1 MEANNPVFNIAL
13 SIKGTRQRQ
22 SGFGLIANIGA
33 LAGWEDRD
41 ENMDRSP
48 VSSLTCDEN
57 PVIVIKNTKDYVF
70 YMLLDGMVKPADSS
84 NPGRL
89 SIGITIPSNARMKG
103 GKSPYSLLMDIYD
116 KFKEKYMT
124 PLDDKYFRF
133 NTEEVD
139 VIDFKRIVEDYPIEE
154 IDVVPVAMT
163 GATTGLIRVPESKL
177 LEFFIDTQYDEFA
190 YYKDIEVTTRG
201 DNMFPNIVIP
211 NPIKYVVWINDV
223 RSGVIS
229 NSNDIFTAK
238 KKRSDDFKYTVMNFS
253 LDGLRL
259 AGNHI
264 KTDEGEV
271 YLDEYRHRIYCS
283 LNREERWYT
292 KEIKYTSVNPTNG
305 AYEEQEIL
313 ERVKKGVIK
322 VLINGE
328 ERDRIRPS
336 EAKEAISSKSIAVY
350 PSDIGA
356 YHLSVSACDND
367 FYDKI
372 EITIKIVNKEQENRE
387 RKRRERKK
395 RIIRISI
402 ITFIAIAL
410 IASGLM
416 WYNYYNKRKTM
427 TDEENM
433 AFEKVC
439 GITDPDSIDSLY
451 SYLEKY
457 TKMNNQSVGDGRYI
471 SSGYKYPNESHKKT
485 ILNYLENYYKDV
497 EAEEGAY
504 GACKDTT
511 SCKDYLNKYSKDS
524 LAIDGHQIKI
534 KTRHNDIKSKL
545 DKLIKQAKF
554 DKAKANQRE
563 KCLNATDY
571 TSFIKEAESFE
582 TVYYTDN
589 QIDKKKNDYN
599 NKRNEILNKIN
610 NTELNEWKG
619 LDTQSYKTNLLR
631 EEITA
636 IDSLKSI
643 ITNLS
648 ELHSIKQTN
657 LQDKGYYKDGQCC
670 FKNWDDVKTVKENIL
685 DKKNIEELNNY

>member
-139 VIDFKRIVEDYPIEE
+139 VIDFKRIVEDYPIEV

-190 YYKDIEVTTRG
+190 YYRDIEVTTRG

-238 KKRSDDFKYTVMNFS
+238 KERSDDFKYTVMNFS
-253 LDGLRL
+253 LDSLRL

-292 KEIKYTSVNPTNG
+292 KEIKYTSVNPTKG
-305 AYEEQEIL
+305 AYEEQEIS

-356 YHLSVSACDND
+356 YHLSVSARDYD
-367 FYDKI
+367 LYDKI
-372 EITIKIVNKEQENRE
+372 EITIKIVNKEQENWE
-387 RKRRERKK
+387 NNRKKRKK
-395 RIIRISI
+395 RIMRISVI
-402 ITFIAIAL
+402 SFIAIAL
-410 IASGLM
+410 IASGLL
-416 WYNYYNKRKTM
+416 WYSIINERKSM
-427 TDEENM
+427 ENDENI
-433 AFEKVC
+433 AFNKVC
-439 GITDPDSIDSLY
+439 DITDPDSIDELY
-451 SYLEKY
+451 SYLENY
-457 TKMNNQSVGDGRYI
+457 TKMNNQIVGDGRYI
-471 SSGYKYPNESHKKT
+471 SSDYKYPNESHIDSIRK
-485 ILNYLENYYKDV
+485 YLTNYYEDV
-497 EAEEGAY
+497 KAEEKAY
-504 GACKDTT
+504 GSCKDTT
-511 SCKDYLNKYSKDS
+511 SCKDYLNKYSEDF
-524 LAIDGHQIKI
+524 LAIDNHQIKI
-534 KTRHNDIKSKL
+534 KTRHDDINGKL
-545 DKLIKQAKF
+545 DKLRKQAK
-554 DKAKANQRE
+554 DDEAKANQRE

-571 TSFIKEAESFE
+571 TSFIKEAKSFE
-582 TVYYTDN
+582 TDYGMDA

-599 NKRNEILNKIN
+599 NKRNKILNKIN
-610 NTELNEWKG
+610 NTKLNEWKG
-619 LDTQSYKTNLLR
+619 LNTQSYKTNLLK

-648 ELHSIKQTN
+648 VLHSRKQTKLKN
-657 LQDKGYYKDGQCC
+657 DGYYQDDQCC
-670 FKNWDDVKTVKENIL
+670 FNNWDDVKTVKKTIL
-685 DKKNIEELNNY
+685 DKKNIEIE

>member
-89 SIGITIPSNARMKG
+89 SIGITIPSNARMEG

-190 YYKDIEVTTRG
+190 YYRDIEVTTRG

-238 KKRSDDFKYTVMNFS
+238 KERSDDFKYTVMNFS
-253 LDGLRL
+253 LDSLRL

-305 AYEEQEIL
+305 AYEEQEIS
-313 ERVKKGVIK
+313 ERVKKGVII

-336 EAKEAISSKSIAVY
+336 EAKEAVSSKSIAVY

-356 YHLSVSACDND
+356 YHLSVRASDYD
-367 FYDKI
+367 LYDKI
-372 EITIKIVNKEQENRE
+372 EITIKIVNKEQENWE
-387 RKRRERKK
+387 KKRRERKK

-416 WYNYYNKRKTM
+416 WYNYYNERKTM
-427 TDEENM
+427 TDEENV

-439 GITDPDSIDSLY
+439 GITDPNSIDSLY

-457 TKMNNQSVGDGRYI
+457 TKMNNQSVGYGRYI
-471 SSGYKYPNESHKKT
+471 SSGYKYPNESHKET
-485 ILNYLENYYKDV
+485 ILKYLENYYYDV
-497 EAEEGAY
+497 KVEEDAY
-504 GACKDTT
+504 GACEDTT
-511 SCKDYLNKYSKDS
+511 SCKDYLNKYSEDF
-524 LAIDGHQIKI
+524 LAIDNHQIKI
-534 KTRHNDIKSKL
+534 KTRHNDIKGKL
-545 DKLIKQAKF
+545 KKLRKQAKD
-554 DKAKANQRE
+554 DKAKANLRE

-571 TSFIKEAESFE
+571 TSFIKEAKSFE
-582 TVYYTDN
+582 TAGYGMDA

-610 NTELNEWKG
+610 NTTKLNELN
-619 LDTQSYKTNLLR
+619 TQSYKTNLLN

-643 ITNLS
+643 ITNSSL
-648 ELHSIKQTN
+648 LHSKKQKK
-657 LQDKGYYKDGQCC
+657 LRDDGFYKENQFC
-670 FKNWDDVKTVKENIL
+670 FKNWDDVKTVKNNIL
-685 DKKNIEELNNY
+685 DNNKIK

>member
-89 SIGITIPSNARMKG
+89 SIGITIPSNARMEG

-190 YYKDIEVTTRG
+190 YYRDIEVTTRG

-238 KKRSDDFKYTVMNFS
+238 KERSDDFKYTVMNFS
-253 LDGLRL
+253 LDSLRL

-305 AYEEQEIL
+305 AYEEQEIS

-356 YHLSVSACDND
+356 YHLSVRASDYD
-367 FYDKI
+367 LYDKI
-372 EITIKIVNKEQENRE
+372 EITIKIVNKEQENLE
-387 RKRRERKK
+387 KKRRERKK

-416 WYNYYNKRKTM
+416 WYNYYNERKTM
-427 TDEENM
+427 TDEENV

-439 GITDPDSIDSLY
+439 GITDPNSIDSLY
-451 SYLEKY
+451 SYLENY
-457 TKMNNQSVGDGRYI
+457 TKMNNQSVGGGRYI
-471 SSGYKYPNESHKKT
+471 SSDYKYPNESHRDS
-485 ILNYLENYYKDV
+485 ILKYLENYYKDV
-497 EAEEGAY
+497 EAEEYAY
-504 GACKDTT
+504 KECKDTT
-511 SCKDYLNKYSKDS
+511 SCNKYLNKYSKDS

-534 KTRHNDIKSKL
+534 KTRHDDINEKLNNLKQKAANDAEKEDQL
-545 DKLIKQAKF
+545 
-554 DKAKANQRE
+554 E
-563 KCLNATDY
+563 KCLKAENY
-571 TSFIKEAESFE
+571 TKFITAAESFE
-582 TVYYTDN
+582 NAYGTDE
-589 QIDKKKNDYN
+589 QITIKKKSYN
-599 NKRNEILNKIN
+599 TKREKILK
-610 NTELNEWKG
+610 
-619 LDTQSYKTNLLR
+619 
-631 EEITA
+631 
-636 IDSLKSI
+636 
-643 ITNLS
+643 
-648 ELHSIKQTN
+648 
-657 LQDKGYYKDGQCC
+657 
-670 FKNWDDVKTVKENIL
+670 
-685 DKKNIEELNNY
+685 